1 MPTAKRSAG
10 ATTHC
15 FFGRTPAKAADT
27 FMLITGSKMN
37 EYALYS
43 FWFEWIF
50 ILNTQKSSKKSGSR
64 CHFILNLASFFLRL
78 AKYRFSL
85 YFVSAPPPY
94 PYICCCKWRG
104 IRRAIALFSLCRQQ
118 GQRKNGALSIVE
130 VKKTW
135 RKLQKTARKRRLP
148 IL

>member
-15 FFGRTPAKAADT
+15 FFGRTPAKTADT

-37 EYALYS
+37 EYTLYS

-50 ILNTQKSSKKSGSR
+50 ILNIQKSSKKSGSR

-94 PYICCCKWRG
+94 PYICCCKCRG
-104 IRRAIALFSLCRQQ
+104 IHRAIALFSLCRRQ
-118 GQRKNGALSIVE
+118 GQREKGRFVNSWGKENLTKVA
-130 VKKTW
+130 KK
-135 RKLQKTARKRRLP
+135 ARKSRLL
-148 IL
+148 II